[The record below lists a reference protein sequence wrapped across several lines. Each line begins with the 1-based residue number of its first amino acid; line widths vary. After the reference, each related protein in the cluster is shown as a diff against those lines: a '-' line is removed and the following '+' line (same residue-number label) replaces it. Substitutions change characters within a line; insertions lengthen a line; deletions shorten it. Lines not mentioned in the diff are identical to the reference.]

1 MPVTATGSRTSQYSL
16 TDDLV
21 EPAET
26 QDVTYRCPSGHTFV
40 TRFFAGAE
48 VVPHRWDCRTC
59 NAPAQTDDPKSGEV
73 VPTSRRDLGRSKTPW
88 QMLRERR
95 TLAELESLL
104 EERLGLLRAAGG
116 AA

>member
-1 MPVTATGSRTSQYSL
+1 MPSVTATGTRNSPYSL

-26 QDVTYRCPSGHTFV
+26 RAVTYRCASGHTFV

-48 VVPHRWDCRTC
+48 VVPHRWDCRSC
-59 NAPAQTDDPKSGEV
+59 DAPALTDDPRSHEV
-73 VPTSRRDLGRSKTPW
+73 PDTRRRAGPSKTAW

-95 TLAELESLL
+95 TVAELEILL
-104 EERLGLLRAAGG
+104 DERLRRLRAAG
-116 AA
+116 AAA

>member
-1 MPVTATGSRTSQYSL
+1 MPTVTATGNRGSAYSL

-26 QDVTYRCPSGHTFV
+26 RDVTYRCPSGHTFV

-48 VVPHRWDCRTC
+48 VVPHRWDCSSC
-59 NAPAQTDDPKSGEV
+59 DAPALTDDPRSREI
-73 VPTSRRDLGRSKTPW
+73 PDSRRRLGRSKSAW

-95 TLAELESLL
+95 TIAELEMLL
-104 EERLGLLRAAGG
+104 DERLRLLRATGE

>member
-1 MPVTATGSRTSQYSL
+1 MPVTATGTRTSQYSL

-48 VVPHRWDCRTC
+48 VVPHRWDCRSC
-59 NAPAQTDDPKSGEV
+59 DAQANTDDPKSEE

-95 TLAELESLL
+95 TLAELEILL
-104 EERLGLLRAAGG
+104 EERLVLLRAAGG